1 MNEAETLAGEFG
13 KLFNND
19 VTIRC
24 RRAQM
29 HPRWESLS

>member
-1 MNEAETLAGEFG
+1 MDEAETLAGEFG

-19 VTIRC
+19 VRICC

-29 HPRWESLS
+29 RPPWESLP